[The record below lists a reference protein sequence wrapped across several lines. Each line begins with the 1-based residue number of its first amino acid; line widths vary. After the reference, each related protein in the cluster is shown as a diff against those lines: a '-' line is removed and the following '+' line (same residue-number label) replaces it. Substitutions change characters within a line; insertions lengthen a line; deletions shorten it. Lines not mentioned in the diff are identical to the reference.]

1 MLVLLMD
8 ECHIMSSSY
17 VTEFYAAGSVCTLS
31 VYIYHLR
38 WAGFIPA
45 KITLCVSCLRRELP
59 SAVHPAII
67 ATAVSTSQ
75 LIRPAAAK
83 KDQCGGEA
91 SLDCGRTRPQIRC
104 KSVILDTTKSHRVNI
119 FDMLARREVE
129 VLTSVQEGRA
139 RRQTIVCT

>member
-1 MLVLLMD
+1 M
-8 ECHIMSSSY
+8 
-17 VTEFYAAGSVCTLS
+17 
-31 VYIYHLR
+31 YIYHLR
-38 WAGFIPA
+38 WAGFNPA

-91 SLDCGRTRPQIRC
+91 SLDCGGPAPYQDRADNP
-104 KSVILDTTKSHRVNI
+104 DTTKSHRVTI
-119 FDMLARREVE
+119 FDTLARREVE